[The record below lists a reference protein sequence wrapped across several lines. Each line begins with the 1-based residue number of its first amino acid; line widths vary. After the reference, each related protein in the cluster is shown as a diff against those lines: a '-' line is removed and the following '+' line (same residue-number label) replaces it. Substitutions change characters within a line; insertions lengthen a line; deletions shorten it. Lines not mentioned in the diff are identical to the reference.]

1 MQFLISVLD
10 DTTNSA
16 TAAEMEAIDAFN
28 DRLVADGHWV
38 LAGGLTAPNAATVID
53 GRGERP
59 VFTDGPFI
67 ETKEYIGG
75 FWVIT
80 APDLATA
87 LVLATEGS
95 KCCNRRVEL
104 RPFLGD

>member
-10 DTTNSA
+10 DTTNSG
-16 TAAEMEAIDAFN
+16 TAAEMAAIDAFN
-28 DRLVADGHWV
+28 DRLRAGGHWV
-38 LAGGLTAPNAATVID
+38 LAGGLTAPSAATVID

-80 APDLATA
+80 APDLPSA
-87 LVLATEGS
+87 LALAAEGS
-95 KCCNRRVEL
+95 KCCNRRVEV

>member
-10 DTTNSA
+10 DTTNSG
-16 TAAEMEAIDAFN
+16 TPAEMVAIDAFN

-38 LAGGLTAPNAATVID
+38 LAGGLTAPSSATVID
-53 GRGERP
+53 GRGERA

-80 APDLATA
+80 APDLETA
-87 LVLATEGS
+87 LALAAEGS
-95 KCCNRRVEL
+95 RCCNRRVEV
-104 RPFLGD
+104 RPFLGE